1 MKPVKQEYK
10 YNRPAIFDWMVFT
23 LSFLLGFI
31 FPGIGEFVRSPGFAW
46 WMLAVLVLYI
56 TGVWLKHIPLSQR
69 LQRPNSK
76 NIMGYVVFLIAGH
89 WCIIMVLM
97 ILSEVAV
104 FKLLGLKPLS
114 ENNPTGSFFVFS
126 VMILSGV
133 VTWMVFRNK
142 TLPRSY
148 KPKPDYY
155 LFRRELFADI
165 FLILS
170 VSVLTFVIWEK
181 GIMAM
186 LSNKPVE
193 SLSEVWFLFIILSIT
208 YLLLYLPLRYMYLIE
223 DRSGQSWRRMMLI
236 FAFLL
241 LRSLFEIIRG

>member
-1 MKPVKQEYK
+1 MKPIKQEYQ

-31 FPGIGEFVRSPGFAW
+31 FPGLGDFVRSPAFAW
-46 WMLAVLVLYI
+46 WMLAVLVFYI
-56 TGVWLKHIPLSQR
+56 AGAWLKHIPLSHR

-76 NIMGYVVFLIAGH
+76 NIMGYVIFLVTGH
-89 WCIIMVLM
+89 WCIILFVT
-97 ILSEVAV
+97 ILAARAI
-104 FKLLGLKPLS
+104 FQLLGFKNLS
-114 ENNPTGSFFVFS
+114 ENNSAGSVFVFIA
-126 VMILSGV
+126 MILSSV
-133 VTWMVFRNK
+133 VTWMVYRNK

-155 LFRRELFADI
+155 LFRRELVADI
-165 FLILS
+165 FMVLS
-170 VSVLTFVIWEK
+170 VSVLTFAIWEK

-186 LSNKPVE
+186 LSNKTVG

-208 YLLLYLPLRYMYLIE
+208 YLLLYLPLRYLYLVE
-223 DRSGQSWRRMMLI
+223 DRGGGRWKRMMLI